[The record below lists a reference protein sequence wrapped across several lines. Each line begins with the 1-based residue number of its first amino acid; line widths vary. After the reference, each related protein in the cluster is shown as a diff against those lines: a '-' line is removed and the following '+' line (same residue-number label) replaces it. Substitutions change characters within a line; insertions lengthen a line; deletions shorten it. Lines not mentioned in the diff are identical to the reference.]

1 MDIKVFKKACTLT
14 FEFDSSD
21 TTYGFLYNKTTG
33 DFSDIEKING
43 KITYE
48 VDKDGIYTFVLIDS
62 NDITLS
68 KEGIDKTVNGKTVKV
83 KGFYVGTYAWYLE
96 DYATAITNEN
106 WTGPTR
112 EKFYTKNTF
121 CACKLEKC
129 LLNLQM
135 KVFRELV
142 KTCGKGCKN
151 LDEIKSQR
159 DFLFIANWIMHH
171 LEEYDRFEELLEI
184 YEGIQSCNSLCDN
197 LLKNNKCGCNG

>member
-1 MDIKVFKKACTLT
+1 MDIKVYKKACTLT
-14 FEFDSSD
+14 FEFDSSE

-33 DFSDIEKING
+33 DFSDIEKVNS
-43 KITYE
+43 KISYE
-48 VDKDGIYTFVLIDS
+48 VDKDGIYTFVLINS
-62 NDITLS
+62 NNLTLS
-68 KEGIDKTVNGKTVKV
+68 PEGIDKEIKGKIVKV
-83 KGFYVGTYAWYLE
+83 PGFYIGTYGWSLE
-96 DYATAITNEN
+96 DYVSAIADKN
-106 WTGPTR
+106 WTGPAR
-112 EKFYTKNTF
+112 ENYFTKNTF

-159 DFLFIANWIMHH
+159 DFLFIANWIMQH

-184 YEGIQSCNSLCDN
+184 YQGIQSCNSLCNN

>member
-1 MDIKVFKKACTLT
+1 MDIKVYKKACTLT
-14 FEFDSSD
+14 FEFDSSE

-33 DFSDIEKING
+33 DFSDIEKVNS
-43 KITYE
+43 KISYE
-48 VDKDGIYTFVLIDS
+48 VDKDGIYTFVLINS
-62 NDITLS
+62 NNLTLS
-68 KEGIDKTVNGKTVKV
+68 PEGVDKEIKGKVVKV
-83 KGFYVGTYAWYLE
+83 PGFYIGTYGWSLE
-96 DYATAITNEN
+96 DYVSAIADKN
-106 WTGPTR
+106 WTGPAR
-112 EKFYTKNTF
+112 ENYFTKNTF

-159 DFLFIANWIMHH
+159 DFLFIANWIMQH

-184 YEGIQSCNSLCDN
+184 YQGIQSCNSLCNN

>member
-1 MDIKVFKKACTLT
+1 MDIKVYKKACTLT
-14 FEFDSSD
+14 FEFDSSE

-33 DFSDIEKING
+33 DFSDIEKVNS
-43 KITYE
+43 KISYE
-48 VDKDGIYTFVLIDS
+48 VDKDGIYIFVLIDS
-62 NDITLS
+62 NNLTLS
-68 KEGIDKTVNGKTVKV
+68 PEGVDKEIKGKIVKV
-83 KGFYVGTYAWYLE
+83 PGFYIGTYGWSLE
-96 DYATAITNEN
+96 DYVSAIADKN
-106 WTGPTR
+106 WTGPAR
-112 EKFYTKNTF
+112 ENYFTKNTF

-159 DFLFIANWIMHH
+159 DFLFIANWIMQH

-184 YEGIQSCNSLCDN
+184 YQGIQSCNSLCNN